1 MNFND
6 YVLSLSVKRGCLLE
20 LHDEISANG
29 LYSSITISSLFMGY
43 ICQTQ

>member
-1 MNFND
+1 MNFHD

-20 LHDEISANG
+20 LHEISANG

-43 ICQTQ
+43 ICKIQ